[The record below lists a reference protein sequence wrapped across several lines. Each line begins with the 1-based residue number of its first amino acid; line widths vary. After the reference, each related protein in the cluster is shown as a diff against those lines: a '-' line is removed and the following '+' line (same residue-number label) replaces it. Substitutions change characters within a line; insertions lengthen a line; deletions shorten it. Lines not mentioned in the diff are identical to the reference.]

1 MNSSGGKSHYHDEVR
16 GRNLRV
22 LTKICILSV
31 VVVYCLYVFVF
42 VLEIGRVLESDLDN
56 TIDVL

>member
-1 MNSSGGKSHYHDEVR
+1 MNSSGGKSHYRDEVR

-22 LTKICILSV
+22 LTKICILPV
-31 VVVYCLYVFVF
+31 AVVYCCVC
-42 VLEIGRVLESDLDN
+42 IGGELESDLGN

>member
-1 MNSSGGKSHYHDEVR
+1 MNSSGGKSHCRDEVR

-31 VVVYCLYVFVF
+31 AVVYCLYVFV
-42 VLEIGRVLESDLDN
+42 LERELESDLGN